1 MLPEDN
7 IDDLFRR
14 QLDGHA
20 TPPGD
25 DLWAR
30 LQASAP
36 QPESHEPRLDELF
49 QKRLAAHATPP
60 RRELWERLED
70 EHLRPRQRRAAAW
83 WPMAMAAAVLIL
95 LLAGGA
101 GLWLGFPAKNM
112 GGNEVAVQKGKGAN
126 TATTK
131 PAIVVTAPI
140 TKPAIVAAVPNATAA
155 PATTTPATAAPISEE
170 AVAATNAPATT
181 KNPVSTSIQKNT
193 TAQATRSLALAS
205 TASKASKLAERPS
218 PRHPLGSN
226 RQPDA
231 AAPSPTL
238 VARTTTPAPAHTP
251 AADEQ
256 RPAPVLAANLPT
268 PAPATVIDPAR
279 LVPAPELITVDV
291 RNGEA
296 PARPARPVASALAAN
311 PEPAER
317 RRLGGRLLH
326 MGGQLVRG
334 ERVNLAEVT
343 GLPEN
348 VTIQATVAGHR
359 VTKSIQ
365 L

>member
-14 QLDGHA
+14 QLDGHE

-30 LQASAP
+30 LQNSAP
-36 QPESHEPRLDELF
+36 QPEANDPRLDELF
-49 QKRLAAHATPP
+49 QKSLGAHSTAP

-101 GLWLGFPAKNM
+101 GLWLGFPAGDMSDNAVAT
-112 GGNEVAVQKGKGAN
+112 GNKK
-126 TATTK
+126 
-131 PAIVVTAPI
+131 
-140 TKPAIVAAVPNATAA
+140 
-155 PATTTPATAAPISEE
+155 TTTPTNTQPAAAASVPAAITTAAAAATTAAGATAE
-170 AVAATNAPATT
+170 AVAAANNTPAAT
-181 KNPVSTSIQKNT
+181 KNAFSASIQKNT

-205 TASKASKLAERPS
+205 TASKAQKSAERPS
-218 PRHPLGSN
+218 PRHPLGSS

-231 AAPSPTL
+231 AAPSLPL
-238 VARTTTPAPAHTP
+238 VARTMPPAPARNP

-256 RPAPVLAANLPT
+256 RPAPVVAATTPT
-268 PAPATVIDPAR
+268 PVPAPEIVPAR
-279 LVPAPELITVDV
+279 LVPAAEFIAVEV
-291 RNGEA
+291 RNGAA
-296 PARPARPVASALAAN
+296 PARPTRTVASALAAN

-326 MGGQLVRG
+326 LGGQLVRG
-334 ERVNLAEVT
+334 ERVSLAEVT

-348 VTIQATVAGHR
+348 VTIEATVAGHR

>member
-14 QLDGHA
+14 QLDGHT

-30 LQASAP
+30 LQASSP
-36 QPESHEPRLDELF
+36 PPEAEAHDPRLDELF
-49 QKRLAAHATPP
+49 QKRLATHATPP

-83 WPMAMAAAVLIL
+83 WPVAMAAAVLIL

-101 GLWLGFPAKNM
+101 SLWLGFPAGNV
-112 GGNEVAVQKGKGAN
+112 GGNDVAVQKKKSGNNATTKQAMVATAPVTKPAVVAAAPSATPTPTTT
-126 TATTK
+126 TATT
-131 PAIVVTAPI
+131 VSTA
-140 TKPAIVAAVPNATAA
+140 
-155 PATTTPATAAPISEE
+155 
-170 AVAATNAPATT
+170 AVAATNAAATT
-181 KNPVSTSIQKNT
+181 ENALSASIQKNT
-193 TAQATRSLALAS
+193 TTQATRSLALAS
-205 TASKASKLAERPS
+205 TASKASKLAQRLS
-218 PRHPLGSN
+218 PRHPLESN

-231 AAPSPTL
+231 AAPWLPL
-238 VARTTTPAPAHTP
+238 VARTTPTTPAHKY

-256 RPAPVLAANLPT
+256 RPAPVVAANPPT

-279 LVPAPELITVDV
+279 LAPAAELITVEV

-296 PARPARPVASALAAN
+296 PARPARAIASAVAAN
-311 PEPAER
+311 PAPAER

-348 VTIQATVAGHR
+348 VTIEATVAGHR

>member
-14 QLDGHA
+14 QLDGHE

-30 LQASAP
+30 LQNSAP
-36 QPESHEPRLDELF
+36 QPEAPDPRLDELF
-49 QKRLAAHATPP
+49 QKSLAAHATPP

-101 GLWLGFPAKNM
+101 GLWLGFPAGNM
-112 GGNEVAVQKGKGAN
+112 GDSAVATGTKKN
-126 TATTK
+126 TTPTNTQ
-131 PAIVVTAPI
+131 PA
-140 TKPAIVAAVPNATAA
+140 VAASAAASDAATAA
-155 PATTTPATAAPISEE
+155 ATTAANANSE
-170 AVAATNAPATT
+170 AVVAANNTPGAPKNA
-181 KNPVSTSIQKNT
+181 VSASIQKNK
-193 TAQATRSLALAS
+193 TAQATRYLALAS
-205 TASKASKLAERPS
+205 TASKAQKSAERPS
-218 PRHPLGSN
+218 PRHPLGSS

-231 AAPSPTL
+231 AAPSLPL
-238 VARTTTPAPAHTP
+238 MARTTPPAPARP
-251 AADEQ
+251 SAADEQ
-256 RPAPVLAANLPT
+256 RPAPVVAATTPT
-268 PAPATVIDPAR
+268 PVPAPEIVPAR
-279 LVPAPELITVDV
+279 LVPAAELITVEV
-291 RNGEA
+291 RNGAA
-296 PARPARPVASALAAN
+296 PARPARTVASALAAN

-317 RRLGGRLLH
+317 RRLGGRLLQL
-326 MGGQLVRG
+326 GGQLVRG
-334 ERVNLAEVT
+334 ERVSLAEVT

-348 VTIQATVAGHR
+348 VTIEATVAGHR

>member
-14 QLDGHA
+14 QLDGHE

-30 LQASAP
+30 LQSSAP
-36 QPESHEPRLDELF
+36 QPEAHDPRLDALF
-49 QKRLAAHATPP
+49 QKGLSTHATPP

-101 GLWLGFPAKNM
+101 GLWLGFPARNV
-112 GGNEVAVQKGKGAN
+112 GGSEVAIQKGNGTK

-131 PAIVVTAPI
+131 PTVG
-140 TKPAIVAAVPNATAA
+140 AAVPNA
-155 PATTTPATAAPISEE
+155 ATAPIAANPVAAASVSEE
-170 AVAATNAPATT
+170 VLAANNAPAATESSI
-181 KNPVSTSIQKNT
+181 STSAQKNT
-193 TAQATRSLALAS
+193 TAQATHSLAFAS
-205 TASKASKLAERPS
+205 TTPKARKLAERPS
-218 PRHPLGSN
+218 PRHPLGST

-231 AAPSPTL
+231 AAPSPAL
-238 VARTTTPAPAHTP
+238 AARTTTPAPAHSS

-256 RPAPVLAANLPT
+256 RPAPVVAANPTT

-279 LVPAPELITVDV
+279 LVPAPGLITVEV

-296 PARPARPVASALAAN
+296 PARSARSVISALAAS

-334 ERVNLAEVT
+334 ERVSLAEVA

-348 VTIQATVAGHR
+348 VTIQATVAGHQ

>member
-30 LQASAP
+30 LQNSPP
-36 QPESHEPRLDELF
+36 QPEAPDPRLDELF
-49 QKRLAAHATPP
+49 LKSLATYATPP

-101 GLWLGFPAKNM
+101 GLWLGFPAGNV
-112 GGNEVAVQKGKGAN
+112 GGSEVATQKNNGAK
-126 TATTK
+126 TTNLK
-131 PAIVVTAPI
+131 TPLVATAP
-140 TKPAIVAAVPNATAA
+140 KDASASTASD
-155 PATTTPATAAPISEE
+155 PTTSAPISEE
-170 AVAATNAPATT
+170 VVAANNAPEAAENT
-181 KNPVSTSIQKNT
+181 VSASIQKNI

-218 PRHPLGSN
+218 PRHPLGSS

-231 AAPSPTL
+231 AAPSPNL
-238 VARTTTPAPAHTP
+238 VARTTTPAPVRTS

-256 RPAPVLAANLPT
+256 RPAPVLAATTPT
-268 PAPATVIDPAR
+268 PAPATEIVPAR
-279 LVPAPELITVDV
+279 LVPAAELITVEV

-311 PEPAER
+311 PEPAEH
-317 RRLGGRLLH
+317 RRLGGRLLQ
-326 MGGQLVRG
+326 MGGHLVRG
-334 ERVNLAEVT
+334 ERVSLAEVT

-348 VTIQATVAGHR
+348 VTIQATLAGHR

>member
-1 MLPEDN
+1 MLPKDN

-25 DLWAR
+25 GLWAR
-30 LQASAP
+30 LQNSAP
-36 QPESHEPRLDELF
+36 QPEAPDARLDELF
-49 QKRLAAHATPP
+49 QKNLAAHATPP

-70 EHLRPRQRRAAAW
+70 EHLRPRKRRAAAW
-83 WPMAMAAAVLIL
+83 WPMAMAATVLIL

-101 GLWLGFPAKNM
+101 GLWLGFPTGNM
-112 GGNEVAVQKGKGAN
+112 GGSEVAVQKKTDAN
-126 TATTK
+126 TTTTK
-131 PAIVVTAPI
+131 PSAGAVAPKVSTAP
-140 TKPAIVAAVPNATAA
+140 TASTLAATTPVSEAGVAAN
-155 PATTTPATAAPISEE
+155 
-170 AVAATNAPATT
+170 NAPATT
-181 KNPVSTSIQKNT
+181 ENAVSAPGQKNIS
-193 TAQATRSLALAS
+193 AQATRSLALAS
-205 TASKASKLAERPS
+205 TASKASKSAERPS

-238 VARTTTPAPAHTP
+238 VARTTPPAPARST

-256 RPAPVLAANLPT
+256 RPTSAVAANA

-279 LVPAPELITVDV
+279 LVPPTELITVDV

-296 PARPARPVASALAAN
+296 PARPARSVASALAAN

-317 RRLGGRLLH
+317 RRLGGRLLK

-348 VTIQATVAGHR
+348 VTIEANLAGHR

>member
-36 QPESHEPRLDELF
+36 QPEAEAPDPRLDELF
-49 QKRLAAHATPP
+49 QKRLAAHPTPP

-70 EHLRPRQRRAAAW
+70 EHLRPRQRRAAW
-83 WPMAMAAAVLIL
+83 WPVAMAAAVLIL

-101 GLWLGFPAKNM
+101 GLWLGFPSGTM
-112 GGNEVAVQKGKGAN
+112 GGSEVAVQEGKGTN
-126 TATTK
+126 TSTTK
-131 PAIVVTAPI
+131 PSTVATAPKVS
-140 TKPAIVAAVPNATAA
+140 TAPTAA
-155 PATTTPATAAPISEE
+155 NPTATIPTTAAPISKE

-181 KNPVSTSIQKNT
+181 KTTVSAPIQKNT

-205 TASKASKLAERPS
+205 TASKASQSAQRPS

-226 RQPDA
+226 RQPDV

-238 VARTTTPAPAHTP
+238 VARMPSITPAHKS

-256 RPAPVLAANLPT
+256 RPAPTVAANTTPT

-279 LVPAPELITVDV
+279 LVPAPELITVEV
-291 RNGEA
+291 RNGAA
-296 PARPARPVASALAAN
+296 PAQPARAVASALAAN

-317 RRLGGRLLH
+317 RRLGGRLLQ

-334 ERVNLAEVT
+334 ERVSLAEVT

>member
-20 TPPGD
+20 TPTGD

-36 QPESHEPRLDELF
+36 QPEAHDPRLDELF
-49 QKRLAAHATPP
+49 QKNLAAHATPP

-101 GLWLGFPAKNM
+101 GLWLGFPAGKAD
-112 GGNEVAVQKGKGAN
+112 GNDVAVQKADGAN
-126 TATTK
+126 AAASKATIGATA
-131 PAIVVTAPI
+131 
-140 TKPAIVAAVPNATAA
+140 PNATAA
-155 PATTTPATAAPISEE
+155 SKAATTTTATTAASVSE
-170 AVAATNAPATT
+170 AVVAANNTLEAT
-181 KNPVSTSIQKNT
+181 KNLVSASVQKNT
-193 TAQATRSLALAS
+193 AAQATRSLALAS
-205 TASKASKLAERPS
+205 TATKAGKSAERLS
-218 PRHPLGSN
+218 PRHSLGSN
-226 RQPDA
+226 WQPDA
-231 AAPSPTL
+231 AAPSPAL
-238 VARTTTPAPAHTP
+238 VARTTTVPPTQKSAT
-251 AADEQ
+251 DEQ
-256 RPAPVLAANLPT
+256 HPAPVVAANTPPT

-279 LVPAPELITVDV
+279 LVPSAELITVEV

-296 PARPARPVASALAAN
+296 PARPARAVASALAAS

-317 RRLGGRLLH
+317 RRLGGRLLQQAGH
-326 MGGQLVRG
+326 LVRG
-334 ERVNLAEVT
+334 ERVSLAEVT

>member
-1 MLPEDN
+1 MLPDDN

-30 LQASAP
+30 LQNSAP
-36 QPESHEPRLDELF
+36 QPEAHDPHLDELF
-49 QKRLAAHATPP
+49 QKGLGPHATPP

-70 EHLRPRQRRAAAW
+70 EHLRQRQRRAAAW
-83 WPMAMAAAVLIL
+83 WPMAMAAAVLVL

-101 GLWLGFPAKNM
+101 GLWLGFPFGKM
-112 GGNEVAVQKGKGAN
+112 GGSAVAVQKNEGTNTASKKLTVVATKLNATATPTATN
-126 TATTK
+126 TATPT
-131 PAIVVTAPI
+131 
-140 TKPAIVAAVPNATAA
+140 
-155 PATTTPATAAPISEE
+155 PISEE
-170 AVAATNAPATT
+170 AIADNNTPAGIENT
-181 KNPVSTSIQKNT
+181 VSYSVQKNT
-193 TAQATRSLALAS
+193 TAQATCSLALAS
-205 TASKASKLAERPS
+205 TASKASKSAGRLS
-218 PRHPLGSN
+218 PRHPLGST

-238 VARTTTPAPAHTP
+238 VVRTTPPTPARQT

-256 RPAPVLAANLPT
+256 RPAPVVAANPPT

-279 LVPAPELITVDV
+279 LVPAPELITVEV

-296 PARPARPVASALAAN
+296 PARPARTVASALAAN

-317 RRLGGRLLH
+317 RRLGGRLLEQAGH
-326 MGGQLVRG
+326 LVRG
-334 ERVNLAEVT
+334 ERVSLAEVT

>member
-1 MLPEDN
+1 MHPEDN

-30 LQASAP
+30 LQNHAT
-36 QPESHEPRLDELF
+36 QPEADNPRLDELF
-49 QKRLAAHATPP
+49 QKGLSAHATPP

-70 EHLRPRQRRAAAW
+70 EHLRPRQRRAAGW
-83 WPMAMAAAVLIL
+83 WPLAMAAAVLIL

-101 GLWLGFPAKNM
+101 GLWLGFPFGQM
-112 GGNEVAVQKGKGAN
+112 SGSEVAVQKDKGATTQTSKPVVVAAAPN
-126 TATTK
+126 ATPVPTATTS
-131 PAIVVTAPI
+131 T
-140 TKPAIVAAVPNATAA
+140 
-155 PATTTPATAAPISEE
+155 TAAPISEE
-170 AVAATNAPATT
+170 AVAANNTPKAT
-181 KNPVSTSIQKNT
+181 KNPVSAAIQKNT
-193 TAQATRSLALAS
+193 TVQTTHFLALAS
-205 TASKASKLAERPS
+205 TAPKASKLTERQS
-218 PRHPLGSN
+218 PRHPLGSS

-238 VARTTTPAPAHTP
+238 VARTTAATPTHTP

-256 RPAPVLAANLPT
+256 RPIPAPVVAATPPT
-268 PAPATVIDPAR
+268 PAPATEIVPAR
-279 LVPAPELITVDV
+279 LVPAAEFITVEV

-296 PARPARPVASALAAN
+296 PARPARTVASALAAN

-317 RRLGGRLLH
+317 RRLGGRLLQQAGH
-326 MGGQLVRG
+326 LMRG
-334 ERVNLAEVT
+334 ERVSLAEVT